1 MSLFPEN
8 DYTDD
13 GQFLG
18 HIVIGVEMVGEI
30 TRNLSE
36 STATSVDA
44 YMATWITLA
53 ILAFLLIVVPLFERV
68 PMLKDCISR
77 RWVIVTITTTLMLS
91 VVINFQHLN
100 DSVREA
106 IIIGG
111 FIVGIAYIFIR
122 SIEKWLA
129 NGWSFGVKRIMRA
142 TGIISTAATT
152 MWWTARRVSL
162 LTSHRSASLCCAII
176 TTA

>member
-1 MSLFPEN
+1 MME
-8 DYTDD
+8 
-13 GQFLG
+13 
-18 HIVIGVEMVGEI
+18 EI

-36 STATSVDA
+36 STASSVDA
-44 YMATWITLA
+44 DMATWITLA

-106 IIIGG
+106 IVIGG

-129 NGWSFGVKRIMRA
+129 NGWSFGVKRIEGDWQNKRVEVEMN
-142 TGIISTAATT
+142 TSTPQQDTT
-152 MWWTARRVSL
+152 NQGNGKDE
-162 LTSHRSASLCCAII
+162 
-176 TTA
+176 